1 MIGDWQ
7 NIKKSPRTFDG
18 NKQEVVQPARFL
30 VGAFSLP
37 APLSCTLNGSL
48 DRVLPGDRKQI

>member
-7 NIKKSPRTFDG
+7 NIKKLPRTFDG

-48 DRVLPGDRKQI
+48 DRVLPGDRK